1 MKQIQIDKQGL
12 IGKQVRVFAPG
23 TVANL
28 ICGFDVLGMAIE
40 QPGDEVLMRI
50 VETPGVRLLR
60 IEGDGGILPKA
71 EDKNTVSASVIRFLE
86 MLGLSDLGVEIELY
100 KQMPIGSGMGSSSA
114 STVAGLVAIN
124 ALLEEPLSKKEL
136 LPLAMEGEALACGH
150 GHADNVAPALLGG
163 ITLIRSYAPLD
174 IVSLPVPDDLWISVI
189 FPDVEVPT
197 RGARDMI
204 KKKIEL
210 GQAVKQWG
218 NVAGLISGLF
228 LSDYDLIGR
237 SMKDELIE
245 PVRSILIPEFDGMRQ
260 IALENGAL
268 CLGISGSGPSV
279 FALSTSAEKAR
290 SVNERIIQHMQ
301 EQSIPCLQ
309 YLSKVNVQGA
319 RVLACEQLEVN
330 TLSN

>member
-1 MKQIQIDKQGL
+1 MRHAKIKMMKKLDVDKKAL
-12 IGKQVRVFAPG
+12 LGKQVRVFAPG

-28 ICGFDVLGMAIE
+28 ICGFDILGMAIE
-40 QPGDEVLMRI
+40 QPGDEVHMRV
-50 VETPGVRLLR
+50 VERPGVRLIR
-60 IEGDGGILPKA
+60 IEGDAGLLPLEAK
-71 EDKNTVSASVIRFLE
+71 KNTVSASVINYLNL
-86 MLGLSDLGVEIELY
+86 LGLSDLGIEVELF

-124 ALLEEPLSKKEL
+124 ALLGNPLSKREL

-163 ITLIRSYAPLD
+163 ITLIRSYDPLD
-174 IVSLPVPDDLWISVI
+174 VIALPVPEDLWISVI

-204 KKKIEL
+204 KKKVEL

-218 NVAGLISGLF
+218 NVAGLVSGLF
-228 LSDYDLIGR
+228 LQDYALIGR

-245 PVRSILIPEFDGMRQ
+245 PVRSILIPEFDRMRE
-260 IALENGAL
+260 IAMCHGAL

-279 FALSTSAEKAR
+279 FALTTSKEKAM
-290 SVNERIIQHMQ
+290 SVNQGIMQHMQ
-301 EQSIPCLQ
+301 AASIHCLE
-309 YLSKVNVQGA
+309 YISKVNVEGA
-319 RVLACEQLEVN
+319 RVLA
-330 TLSN
+330 